1 VRGLDRSPI
10 EAPPREAGTIE
21 PMKIVMAT
29 IKPSKLDE
37 VRDARTKIGI
47 QGLTVIEA
55 KGDRRRRGGM
65 GIERGVEPAVGFRP
79 GQSRRACA
87 AESGHVGDGR
97 ICGFGL
103 DRAAYAAAH

>member
-1 VRGLDRSPI
+1 
-10 EAPPREAGTIE
+10 
-21 PMKIVMAT
+21 MKIVMAT

-65 GIERGVEPAVGFRP
+65 GIERGVEPAVAFRP
-79 GQSRRACA
+79 GQSRRACAADCSGGVIRTAACA

-97 ICGFGL
+97 ICGFGI
-103 DRAAYAAAH
+103 DRAACVRCGEADAAAH